1 LLWGRRNLRN
11 EKFKKLNFSFD
22 INKQQAIIVITLI
35 WLNLYFKTMT
45 DIKQKKENVKMHL
58 KDLRQ
63 NLKKMHLAVT
73 QDLTLPQP
81 DEVKKLM
88 YKMDQLLNLIET
100 K

>member
-1 LLWGRRNLRN
+1 MN
-11 EKFKKLNFSFD
+11 
-22 INKQQAIIVITLI
+22 
-35 WLNLYFKTMT
+35 

-73 QDLTLPQP
+73 EELLLPQP
-81 DEVKKLM
+81 NEIKTLM
-88 YKMDQLLNLIET
+88 NKMDQLLKLIES